1 MGQCRQVD
9 GQSHVMHSE
18 EEALG
23 VMRVIWVWVWFF
35 PDAWGNVGR
44 WTGSRMWCTARR
56 RPWARG

>member
-1 MGQCRQVD
+1 
-9 GQSHVMHSE
+9 
-18 EEALG
+18 
-23 VMRVIWVWVWFF
+23 MRWIWGWVRFL

>member
-1 MGQCRQVD
+1 
-9 GQSHVMHSE
+9 
-18 EEALG
+18 
-23 VMRVIWVWVWFF
+23 MRWIQDWGRLL